1 MTVLLVPFMSCSAK
15 LPIYSFFAAAF
26 FPGKGALLMIA
37 LYFTGIVVAVITALI
52 SKGSV
57 FKGEAVPFV
66 MELPNYRMPSAKSVL
81 QLLWD
86 KAKDFITRAFTII
99 FVATIT
105 VWFLQNFNLHFQMV
119 ENAEDSILALVS
131 GWISLIFRPMGLGD
145 WRVTTA
151 LISGFLAKESVV
163 STLTVLFGGEA
174 GIQAAIP
181 TRSALSL
188 VVFSLLYTPCVAAVS
203 SIKREIGGKSALITV
218 IFQCAVA
225 WLVAWLIYLLGGIFI

>member
-1 MTVLLVPFMSCSAK
+1 MT
-15 LPIYSFFAAAF
+15 F

-105 VWFLQNFNLHFQMV
+105 VWFLEL
-119 ENAEDSILALVS
+119 
-131 GWISLIFRPMGLGD
+131 
-145 WRVTTA
+145 
-151 LISGFLAKESVV
+151 
-163 STLTVLFGGEA
+163 
-174 GIQAAIP
+174 
-181 TRSALSL
+181 
-188 VVFSLLYTPCVAAVS
+188 
-203 SIKREIGGKSALITV
+203 
-218 IFQCAVA
+218 
-225 WLVAWLIYLLGGIFI
+225 